1 MKIFI
6 SYPASEIEVA
16 SLIASALQAR
26 GYSVFIDKKNL
37 GPGQSYDGKIERAVH
52 ASDLFIFLLS
62 PEAIEAGRYTMSE
75 LGYAQQRWPNPDR
88 YVLPV
93 MVRAVDLNLVPD
105 YLRAVSFVR
114 PAGNLA
120 AEVGS
125 AVDRM
130 LALSVA
136 LSIAKRFSVY
146 GAYAGVAASYLA
158 FHSQVSLV
166 GASVFDIAPDFAV
179 PIGLA
184 FVASLHRSF
193 QGVEYWR
200 ALACFGLILVA
211 LLFAPHILQLYRDD
225 ISLYPDNFLS
235 RLYYTGKAQQEA
247 GNSNWFSYLR
257 EFTDNMLNWATK
269 ESSFPGTNITVP
281 HTYVQVPISVLMG
294 CGAVSGAFVL
304 TVIVGL
310 SLIFGRLPRSIPAMI
325 AVLVAFLVGASSALA
340 LGLYQSSVIIL
351 LDLFGENEK
360 SLWSYPG
367 LIISSTVWP
376 TVIFGALGYGLAN
389 TLPNRPQRS
398 IERAY

>member
-130 LALSVA
+130 LAQSVA

-146 GAYAGVAASYLA
+146 GAYAGVAASFLA

-184 FVASLHRSF
+184 FVTSLHRSF

-211 LLFAPHILQLYRDD
+211 VLFAPHILQLYRDD
-225 ISLYPDNFLS
+225 ISLYPDHFLS
-235 RLYYTGKAQQEA
+235 VFYHRVRAGQEN
-247 GNSNWFSYLR
+247 GFFLTFFYLR
-257 EFTDNMLNWATK
+257 EFIDTMINLATK
-269 ESSFPGTNITVP
+269 EDILTVP

-294 CGAVSGAFVL
+294 CGAVSGAFFL

-310 SLIFGRLPRSIPAMI
+310 SLIFGRRPRSIPAMI
-325 AVLVAFLVGASSALA
+325 AVLVAFLIGASSALA

-351 LDLFGENEK
+351 LDLFHNNQK

-367 LIISSTVWP
+367 LIIASTVW
-376 TVIFGALGYGLAN
+376 TTLIFGALGYGLAK